1 MVRTRSTHSP
11 ERVEILRWAA
21 RMGAV
26 TADALADRQA
36 ASLASARSRLQG
48 AERDG
53 QLSSRRPLAGQP
65 ALYTV
70 TRAGLRA
77 TGLEGL
83 DPCRVTVANA
93 AHAIACAGV
102 AAALERRYPDHWV
115 LGERELRRD
124 ERARGI
130 ELASA
135 RLGRAPDGGQ
145 LLHRPDLV
153 LWPSGPGSG
162 LPVAVE
168 VELTVKAPRRLRG
181 ICMAW
186 ARCRCVSGV
195 LYLAPPEV
203 GRALARAIERASAGE
218 RIVVVPLDAL
228 PRDEDRTDPVESTVP
243 SDA

>member
-1 MVRTRSTHSP
+1 MVRTSRTHSP
-11 ERVEILRWAA
+11 ERVEILRWTA

-26 TADALADRQA
+26 TADALADRHG

-53 QLSSRRPLAGQP
+53 QLSSWRPLAGQP

-83 DPCRVTVANA
+83 EPCRVTVANA

-102 AAALERRYPDHWV
+102 AAALERCYPDHGV

-135 RLGRAPDGGQ
+135 RLGRAPDGGP

-153 LWPSGPGSG
+153 LWPSGAGSG

-186 ARCRCVSGV
+186 GRCRCVSGV

-203 GRALARAIERASAGE
+203 GRALARAIERASADE
-218 RIVVVPLDAL
+218 RIVVVALDAL
-228 PRDEDRTDPVESTVP
+228 RRHEDPTDRLESTVP
-243 SDA
+243 SDT